1 MSQPELL
8 ETFRFPI
15 EQCAHAEP
23 LSKSLE
29 LPERRRAF
37 GEIDEMRL
45 HATLGEEAE
54 RLTSVRVFFD
64 AEDLYFHDTNETRE
78 MIDATMF
85 GASPRMP
92 GNLRQW

>member
-1 MSQPELL
+1 MSQPKLL
-8 ETFRFPI
+8 ETFRFSIDP
-15 EQCAHAEP
+15 CVHAEP
-23 LSKSLE
+23 LGESSE
-29 LPERRRAF
+29 LPERRRAL

-45 HATLGEEAE
+45 HPSLGEEAE

>member
-8 ETFRFPI
+8 DTFRFSI
-15 EQCAHAEP
+15 DQCVHAEP
-23 LSKSLE
+23 LGESFE
-29 LPERRRAF
+29 LPERRRAL

-45 HATLGEEAE
+45 HSSLSEEAE

-64 AEDLYFHDTNETRE
+64 AEDLYFHGASETRVT
-78 MIDATMF
+78 IDATIF
-85 GASPRMP
+85 CATPRMR